1 MKRKIINYL
10 YPIILAAM
18 IFLLLFAAGCQ
29 KSNDK
34 PPEMEGPEPEA
45 HSGVFVSQN
54 AVFTFDGSDTV
65 FVDFDDD
72 YLKVL
77 DNPPNKTFYT
87 YAFTWYEF
95 GQYRYDAATNLK
107 LYHEES
113 KTRLDFIIG
122 GTTTADKITISYT
135 LADNEKLEF
144 VKKE

>member
-1 MKRKIINYL
+1 MKRKITNYL
-10 YPIILAAM
+10 YPTILAA
-18 IFLLLFAAGCQ
+18 ILSLLLFAAGCQ

-45 HSGVFVSQN
+45 HKGVFVSQN

-77 DNPPNKTFYT
+77 DNPPNKTYYT

-95 GQYRYDAATNLK
+95 GQCRYDSATNLK

-113 KTRLDFIIG
+113 KTGLDFLIG
-122 GTTTADKITISYT
+122 GTTTADRITIYDT
-135 LADNEKLEF
+135 LADHEKLVF
-144 VKKE
+144 IKKE